1 MPTLDGRKRVAY
13 SRVSTTEQAQGPA
26 LEQQQARLVAV
37 GVDEIYSDIE
47 SGDNSARPG
56 YTRLIDEIVAG
67 EIGLVIATRWDR
79 LFRNVTHYEQFKV
92 LLRENDV
99 EVYLLDLGKQDLTT
113 ASGETNAD
121 IAVLFAARERAM
133 LRERVRHG
141 FAHRRK
147 RKVACSRAPLLYE
160 IVNNQYVLNS
170 QSLVCSLQDRPDH
183 YKEFDEKTSVEL
195 LLWGQSKADIAHEI
209 VACFLNFKKYRT
221 VLSHLHHRYT
231 MEPHKNPSL
240 VAGLALF
247 STSEALKA
255 WLMNPVLR
263 GHTAYLK
270 YKKKRKINNPEKWQI
285 HRDTHPKYKIITD
298 ELYETEIKPILEVN
312 SKSFGQPG
320 ATFYLTKLVFCAE
333 CRSLCQLKGGSG
345 NTKYYG
351 CIHSGINCNNRH
363 CTPLSKIDEAIIT
376 RLAEKA
382 REVTQP
388 QAQRQEPVST
398 KLDQLRRKL
407 EWINNAPDLESDRKL
422 MAQRQEILSE
432 IDAESAETNHIAW
445 RILQQPQ
452 SQQINFWYSLSQEG
466 REVFYRRLVE
476 RVFISD
482 RTTSVE
488 LKF

>member
-1 MPTLDGRKRVAY
+1 
-13 SRVSTTEQAQGPA
+13 
-26 LEQQQARLVAV
+26 
-37 GVDEIYSDIE
+37 
-47 SGDNSARPG
+47 
-56 YTRLIDEIVAG
+56 
-67 EIGLVIATRWDR
+67 
-79 LFRNVTHYEQFKV
+79 
-92 LLRENDV
+92 
-99 EVYLLDLGKQDLTT
+99 
-113 ASGETNAD
+113 
-121 IAVLFAARERAM
+121 
-133 LRERVRHG
+133 
-141 FAHRRK
+141 
-147 RKVACSRAPLLYE
+147 
-160 IVNNQYVLNS
+160 
-170 QSLVCSLQDRPDH
+170 
-183 YKEFDEKTSVEL
+183 
-195 LLWGQSKADIAHEI
+195 
-209 VACFLNFKKYRT
+209 
-221 VLSHLHHRYT
+221 

-407 EWINNAPDLESDRKL
+407 EWINNAPDLEYDRKL